1 MVNYATSEGF
11 TFNMIM
17 LKSFSL
23 CSECVAIEVWEDSS
37 CSEKLILLRDY
48 KKNLIKFEF
57 DDDYEIKQQK
67 EMINN
72 LSAMISKL
80 ESLKI
85 KS

>member
-23 CSECVAIEVWEDSS
+23 CAECMNIEVWDSS
-37 CSEKLILLRDY
+37 CTDKLDILMDY

-57 DDDYEIKQQK
+57 VDEYEVKQK
-67 EMINN
+67 EGMIKD
-72 LSAMISKL
+72 LSLMISKL
-80 ESLKI
+80 ECLKKGI
-85 KS
+85 

>member
-23 CSECVAIEVWEDSS
+23 CSECANIEVWEDPS
-37 CSEKLILLRDY
+37 CLRMLNSLLDY

-57 DDDYEIKQQK
+57 VDEYEIKQK
-67 EMINN
+67 EGMIKDLSEMIF
-72 LSAMISKL
+72 KL
-80 ESLKI
+80 ENLK
-85 KS
+85 KKV